1 MPESLRTVCLIGA
14 CLTVTIALSFVP
26 RVEAQTPAAPPKAA
40 PAKQAPPARI
50 VKFTASAATV
60 NAGQPVVLT
69 WQTENPNNV
78 TIAASAGHAIGKVT
92 PRGTKQ
98 VTPAATTTYTL
109 TVTGPNN
116 TALTQDVTVRVNG
129 TLRSATSVE
138 DTSKLPNGKPD
149 FSGIYGF
156 AGLRD
161 PNPPALKPGS
171 EKFRIVRAAERIN
184 GNTTITNGADC
195 NPLGVPQSF
204 VTPYPIQFIHTA
216 KQLVMLFEYPN
227 TFRIIPTDGRP
238 HTEDPDPTFMGEG
251 VGRWDGDTLVVDSI
265 GFNDKTEVNGFMHTE
280 ALHVIERLTKVPEG
294 MRYEVTV
301 EDPNVWVAPW
311 TMPAR
316 ILPVR
321 PELEKV
327 DEFVCEKTPDYSKF
341 FAK

>member
-1 MPESLRTVCLIGA
+1 MLASLRTACLIGA
-14 CLTVTIALSFVP
+14 CLIVTIASSLVSQLD
-26 RVEAQTPAAPPKAA
+26 AQTPAAPPKAA

-60 NAGQPVVLT
+60 NAGEPIVLT

-78 TIAASAGHAIGKVT
+78 TIAASAGPAIGKVT

-116 TALTQDVTVRVNG
+116 AKLTQDVTVRVNG
-129 TLRSATSVE
+129 ALRSAVAAE
-138 DTSKLPNGKPD
+138 DNGKLPNGKPD
-149 FSGIYGF
+149 FSGVYNY
-156 AGLRD
+156 ASLRD
-161 PNPPALKPGS
+161 PNPPALKPGA

-204 VTPYPIQFIHTA
+204 VTPYPIQFVHTA

-280 ALHVIERLTKVPEG
+280 ALHVIERFTKVPEG

-301 EDPNVWVAPW
+301 EDPNVWVSPW
-311 TMPAR
+311 VMPVR
-316 ILPVR
+316 ILPAR